1 MTTVIPIRDQY
12 IHKQF
17 AGLYCQEP
25 FITVHIETDGVVSLC
40 PCPAW
45 GKTQI
50 GNILKTPLQTML
62 ASPLARDIRQSIID
76 GTYRYCNENACGI
89 IVNNELTPMHM
100 LPPKVAELVT
110 DSAKFAMPTSIRING
125 DRTCNLSCPSCRTSI
140 VKLDDSAVLKQ
151 QAVGDVLY
159 ANLFSTPTDQ
169 AIHVS
174 LSGSGEVFASAML
187 LGLLSKITLS
197 DFPNLQ
203 LELHTNA
210 LLSQRF
216 WHKLEH
222 LESAIVQVT
231 VSVDAAQASTY
242 QVVRRG
248 GVWKDLLTNMKFL
261 QTKKHAIH
269 FKFCARMIVQQKNYL
284 EMLDFHTLCKQFDID
299 RVEYSRLNNW
309 GTWSKDQFQ
318 LEDVLGFQ
326 HHERSAAKALV
337 TLVKDLPDTWFE
349 GDFE

>member
-1 MTTVIPIRDQY
+1 MPTVIPIRNQY
-12 IHKQF
+12 MDKKF
-17 AGLYCQEP
+17 TGLYCQEP

-50 GNILKTPLQTML
+50 GNILKTSLQDML
-62 ASPLARDIRQSIID
+62 ASALAQDIRQSIID
-76 GTYRYCNENACGI
+76 GTYRYCNENHCGI
-89 IVNNELTPMHM
+89 IGNNELVPKDL
-100 LPPKVAELVT
+100 LPPKVAELIT
-110 DSAKFAMPTSIRING
+110 NSAQFAMPTSIRING
-125 DRTCNLSCPSCRTSI
+125 DRTCNLSCPSCRTSV
-140 VKLDDSAVLKQ
+140 VKLDDSAVTKQ

-159 ANLFSTPTDQ
+159 ANLFSTPTDEPV
-169 AIHVS
+169 HVS

-187 LGLLSKITLS
+187 LGLLSKIKLS
-197 DFPNLQ
+197 DFPNLR

-222 LESAIVQVT
+222 LESAIMQVT

-248 GVWKDLLTNMKFL
+248 GVWKDLLTNLTFL
-261 QTKKHAIH
+261 QDKKQQLN
-269 FKFCARMIVQQKNYL
+269 FKYCARMIVQQKNYL
-284 EMLDFHTLCKQFDID
+284 EMLEFYQLCKQFNID

-309 GTWSKDQFQ
+309 GTWTSDQFKQ
-318 LEDVLGFQ
+318 EDVLGLQ
-326 HHERSAAKALV
+326 HPERNSAKALV
-337 TLVKDLPDTWFE
+337 ALVKDLPNTWFE
-349 GDFE
+349 GNFE